1 MKNIK
6 YFKHCTVVYDCYKLS
21 NKEINDISKE
31 IVKQRK
37 DRKLLLTRT
46 AKSYMSEIK
55 AHKRAYLLGIK
66 KDHSKDA
73 DLEENMCKSKE
84 ILYKIFGV

>member
-1 MKNIK
+1 MFNIK
-6 YFKHCTVVYDCYKLS
+6 YFKQCTVVYDCYKLS
-21 NKEINDISKE
+21 NKKINNISKE

-37 DRKLLLTRT
+37 ERKLLLTRT
-46 AKSYMSEIK
+46 EKSYACEIK

-66 KDHSKDA
+66 RDHSKDA

>member
-1 MKNIK
+1 MNIK

-21 NKEINDISKE
+21 NKEINNIVEE

-37 DRKLLLTRT
+37 EKKLLLTRT
-46 AKSYMSEIK
+46 EKSYASEIK
-55 AHKRAYLLGIK
+55 THKRVYLLGYK
-66 KDHSKDA
+66 REHSKDA
-73 DLEENMCKSKE
+73 DLEENICKSKE